1 MYTTFEIAQN
11 QHQYTVSSMSSLQGL
26 RLNISINNKRIRLS
40 DLIFTWGY
48 MSRVTFLVF

>member
-1 MYTTFEIAQN
+1 MLFYISKFDYNRYQLKA
-11 QHQYTVSSMSSLQGL
+11 
-26 RLNISINNKRIRLS
+26 ISINNKRIKLS